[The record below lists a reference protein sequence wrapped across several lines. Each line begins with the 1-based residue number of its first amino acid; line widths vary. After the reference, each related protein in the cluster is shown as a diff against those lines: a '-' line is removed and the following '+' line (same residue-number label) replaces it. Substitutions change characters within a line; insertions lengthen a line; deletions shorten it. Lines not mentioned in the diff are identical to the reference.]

1 MCIRDSPYLLPQLY
15 FYLYNAIAHEKLG
28 NHKEALEM
36 LHFSLSMAKADK
48 IYLPFVEHEND
59 LEDVLKKIPGDAVK
73 QILSLSTAYQKERN
87 RLKNKGKKTSSILS
101 QREKEVA
108 VLAAQGF
115 TNKEIAQ
122 KLYVSTG
129 TVKNFLQR
137 VYEKTG
143 LKSRRQLEDYLQK

>member
-101 QREKEVA
+101 QREKEMC
-108 VLAAQGF
+108 
-115 TNKEIAQ
+115 IRDSH
-122 KLYVSTG
+122 LYSG
-129 TVKNFLQR
+129 Q
-137 VYEKTG
+137 
-143 LKSRRQLEDYLQK
+143 